1 MPYGQSNPIINGD
14 PNTWGTKLNT
24 INTNSEN
31 WTTKGQISYI
41 LPLSKG
47 AGTYRLHV
55 FNRVPVT
62 LEELRYATDTGTLTI
77 TAVQINGTNVTGL
90 TALSATTTAANAT
103 ASAANTVGNDA
114 RIDIV
119 VASVAS
125 AAELYLNFEAV
136 QAGERY

>member
-14 PNTWGTKLNT
+14 ANTWGTKLNT

-31 WTTKGQISYI
+31 WTTKGQIAYT

-47 AGTYRLHV
+47 NGTYRLHTY
-55 FNRVPVT
+55 NRVPVT
-62 LEELRYATDTGTLTI
+62 LEKLRYGTDTGTLTI

-90 TALSATTTAANAT
+90 TALSASTTAANAT
-103 ASAANTVGNDA
+103 ATAANIVGNDA

-119 VASVAS
+119 IASVTNAT
-125 AAELYLNFEAV
+125 ELYLNFEAV
-136 QAGERY
+136 QTGERY